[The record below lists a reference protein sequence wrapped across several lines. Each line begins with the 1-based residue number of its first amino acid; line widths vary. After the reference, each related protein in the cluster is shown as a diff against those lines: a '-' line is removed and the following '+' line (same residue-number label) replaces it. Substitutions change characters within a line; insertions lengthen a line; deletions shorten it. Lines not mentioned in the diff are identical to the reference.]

1 MDSQKSISGQLKR
14 GFIAIGLFG
23 LATLI
28 LLGILDFEDILTGTH
43 NRLVPDR
50 IRPEFIE
57 HIVLP
62 VVFLLVPLFVATM
75 WLLRRSFHSLTAAA
89 KRIDTATGMKRG
101 FRVDLAGLPLEAVP
115 FVAAVNRLLE
125 RLDDIAVRQEAFAAD
140 AAHELR
146 TPLAILALELDRSSD
161 PQAKRLRAD
170 VAEMTRLVDHL
181 LLIAQLDAESASP
194 VAFETVLLADVV
206 ADVVFQT
213 GSIALARNKTV
224 AFEVEEDISVL
235 GRPEAIKAAVRNLV
249 ENGLR
254 VTPAGGVVTVI
265 AGPDHQLRVRDG
277 GPGLSP
283 EELSHFRQRF
293 ARADQAASG
302 GAGLGL
308 AIVSRIIEIHGGQLR
323 TAPEKRE
330 VQLVFPPLVFEASP
344 SSEITAI
351 WSAQS
356 E

>member
-1 MDSQKSISGQLKR
+1 MDSNHSISGQLKR
-14 GFIAIGLFG
+14 GFVAIGLFG
-23 LATLI
+23 LAALI
-28 LLGILDFEDILTGTH
+28 LLGILDIEDILAGTH
-43 NRLVPDR
+43 NRIVPDR
-50 IRPEFIE
+50 VKPELIE

-62 VVFLLVPLFVATM
+62 VVFLLTPLFIATM
-75 WLLRRSFHSLTAAA
+75 WLVRRSFSSLTIAAE
-89 KRIDTATGMKRG
+89 RIDTAAGMTRG
-101 FRVDLAGLPLEAVP
+101 FRVDLAGLPLEAMP

-161 PQAKRLRAD
+161 PQASRLRAD

-194 VAFETVLLADVV
+194 VAFEIVRLEDVV

-213 GSIALARNKTV
+213 KSIAIARNKHV
-224 AFEVEEDISVL
+224 EFEIEEDSSVL

-254 VTPAGGVVTVI
+254 VTPEGGAVTILV
-265 AGPDHQLRVRDG
+265 GPGPQLRVRDG
-277 GPGLSP
+277 GPGLS
-283 EELSHFRQRF
+283 EEQLSHLRRRF
-293 ARADQAASG
+293 ARADQAEPG

-323 TAPEKRE
+323 TAPERRE
-330 VQLVFPPLVFEASP
+330 VLLVFPPLVVEIIP
-344 SSEITAI
+344 SSKFGAV
-351 WSAQS
+351 
-356 E
+356 